1 MLQPQLFVPAA
12 SFSRTKIA
20 FAVATLLALSGSF
33 YGNANAATDNAQTD
47 NVPNTK
53 GEQSSNPTAPDT
65 ENRIVI
71 TAPERLKNARTEM
84 LPNIGT
90 TVYSIDKNMINKLGQ
105 GDSTPFDEV
114 LLRLPGVVQ
123 DSKASGS
130 LHIRDE
136 HGNVQYRVNGVEL
149 PEGIA
154 GFGQSID
161 SRFIENMDFVT
172 GALPAQYGLR
182 TAGIIDIQ
190 TKEGTLKPGGRVG
203 VLLGSHNYVEPS
215 AEVFG
220 GSDGFS
226 YYLSGSYLQNN
237 IGIENPTASKN
248 PIHDQTYQN
257 KSFGNLTYYFKDDAR
272 LSLMFG
278 TYNGNFEI
286 PNNPNQS
293 AQYSLTGY
301 SDVTTGFNS
310 VASSSLNERQHEQNQ
325 FVVLSYQKSVGDL
338 NYQLSGYHQYSQTHF
353 LPDVV
358 GDLIFNGIAS
368 EVERSNRSVGLQFDS
383 SYKINPA
390 HTFRAGFAYKRE
402 NTTSNSNSH
411 VFPIIG
417 DVLSSDPISII
428 DNSSKLG
435 TTGSFYM
442 QDQWTLTPQLT
453 VNYGVRYDKVNAYI
467 AENQWSPRLNIAYK
481 LSSATDLHAG
491 YSRYFTPPAQELL
504 AQNSINKFAQTSG
517 AAEVPYA
524 DPIKAE
530 RTHYLDVGISHKVN
544 EQLTLTADVYYK
556 QIANLLDEGQF
567 GQALILSP
575 FNYAKGYAKGLE
587 LSAIYST
594 KTWDSYLNFSMQKA
608 QATHIIS
615 GQATFAPDELAYI
628 ANHYVYVD
636 HDQTFAASGGVAT
649 KIDDFK
655 ISGDFIYGSGLR
667 NTPEGGAPNSSSL
680 PDYVVV
686 NGTVSRNWKNT
697 IVGNIE
703 ARVALLNVFDRTYLL
718 RDGTGIGVGAPQ
730 YGARRTLYVGLSSS
744 F

>member
-1 MLQPQLFVPAA
+1 
-12 SFSRTKIA
+12 
-20 FAVATLLALSGSF
+20 
-33 YGNANAATDNAQTD
+33 
-47 NVPNTK
+47 
-53 GEQSSNPTAPDT
+53 
-65 ENRIVI
+65 
-71 TAPERLKNARTEM
+71 
-84 LPNIGT
+84 
-90 TVYSIDKNMINKLGQ
+90 
-105 GDSTPFDEV
+105 
-114 LLRLPGVVQ
+114 
-123 DSKASGS
+123 
-130 LHIRDE
+130 
-136 HGNVQYRVNGVEL
+136 
-149 PEGIA
+149 
-154 GFGQSID
+154 
-161 SRFIENMDFVT
+161 
-172 GALPAQYGLR
+172 
-182 TAGIIDIQ
+182 
-190 TKEGTLKPGGRVG
+190 
-203 VLLGSHNYVEPS
+203 
-215 AEVFG
+215 
-220 GSDGFS
+220 
-226 YYLSGSYLQNN
+226 
-237 IGIENPTASKN
+237 
-248 PIHDQTYQN
+248 
-257 KSFGNLTYYFKDDAR
+257 
-272 LSLMFG
+272 MFG

-353 LPDVV
+353 SPDVV

-467 AENQWSPRLNIAYK
+467 AEHQWSPRLNIAYK

>member
-226 YYLSGSYLQNN
+226 YYRGA
-237 IGIENPTASKN
+237 I
-248 PIHDQTYQN
+248 
-257 KSFGNLTYYFKDDAR
+257 FKITSALKIQLR
-272 LSLMFG
+272 LKIRFM
-278 TYNGNFEI
+278 T
-286 PNNPNQS
+286 
-293 AQYSLTGY
+293 
-301 SDVTTGFNS
+301 
-310 VASSSLNERQHEQNQ
+310 
-325 FVVLSYQKSVGDL
+325 K
-338 NYQLSGYHQYSQTHF
+338 
-353 LPDVV
+353 
-358 GDLIFNGIAS
+358 LI
-368 EVERSNRSVGLQFDS
+368 
-383 SYKINPA
+383 KIN
-390 HTFRAGFAYKRE
+390 
-402 NTTSNSNSH
+402 
-411 VFPIIG
+411 
-417 DVLSSDPISII
+417 
-428 DNSSKLG
+428 
-435 TTGSFYM
+435 
-442 QDQWTLTPQLT
+442 
-453 VNYGVRYDKVNAYI
+453 
-467 AENQWSPRLNIAYK
+467 RLVI
-481 LSSATDLHAG
+481 
-491 YSRYFTPPAQELL
+491 
-504 AQNSINKFAQTSG
+504 
-517 AAEVPYA
+517 
-524 DPIKAE
+524 
-530 RTHYLDVGISHKVN
+530 
-544 EQLTLTADVYYK
+544 
-556 QIANLLDEGQF
+556 
-567 GQALILSP
+567 
-575 FNYAKGYAKGLE
+575 
-587 LSAIYST
+587 
-594 KTWDSYLNFSMQKA
+594 
-608 QATHIIS
+608 
-615 GQATFAPDELAYI
+615 
-628 ANHYVYVD
+628 
-636 HDQTFAASGGVAT
+636 
-649 KIDDFK
+649 
-655 ISGDFIYGSGLR
+655 
-667 NTPEGGAPNSSSL
+667 
-680 PDYVVV
+680 
-686 NGTVSRNWKNT
+686 
-697 IVGNIE
+697 
-703 ARVALLNVFDRTYLL
+703 
-718 RDGTGIGVGAPQ
+718 
-730 YGARRTLYVGLSSS
+730 
-744 F
+744 